1 MKLIKKT
8 SLEQS
13 SSIIDTLEWKISTIE
28 EKGLPVES
36 GLADYIAQA
45 ISNLENEDIY
55 LKDVISQIKDRR
67 NEIKQQLDN
76 IKINGAEFI
85 KSIGAEKLLGS
96 AFCSSISINKGKE
109 SEEKEEHEEVFNL
122 LITED
127 EAKEL
132 LIALGKAE
140 IKKIISI
147 KKTNYVP
154 DKIRVN
160 KKKIIDPEVVEEK

>member
-13 SSIIDTLEWKISTIE
+13 SSVKETLEWKISAIE
-28 EKGLPVES
+28 EKGLPIES

-45 ISNLENEDIY
+45 ISNLENEELY
-55 LKDVISQIKDRR
+55 LKDVASQIKDRR

-76 IKINGAEFI
+76 IKTNGADFL
-85 KSIGAEKLLGS
+85 KYIGVEKINGS
-96 AFCSSISINKGKE
+96 AFCSSISITKGKD
-109 SEEKEEHEEVFNL
+109 SEEKEEHVETYNL

-127 EAKEL
+127 EARDL

-140 IKKIISI
+140 IKKTIITKRTNSI
-147 KKTNYVP
+147 P

-160 KKKIIDPEVVEEK
+160 KKKIIDSEVVEEK

>member
-13 SSIIDTLEWKISTIE
+13 SSVKETLEWKISTIE

-45 ISNLENEDIY
+45 ISNLENEELY
-55 LKDVISQIKDRR
+55 LKNVISQIKGRR
-67 NEIKQQLDN
+67 NEIKKQLYN
-76 IKINGAEFI
+76 IKTNGAEFL
-85 KSIGAEKLLGS
+85 KSIGIEKLNGS
-96 AFCSSISINKGKE
+96 AFCSSISITKGKD
-109 SEEKEEHEEVFNL
+109 SEYKEDNVETYNL

-127 EAKEL
+127 EAMDL

-140 IKKIISI
+140 IKKTIIT
-147 KKTNYVP
+147 KKTDSIP
-154 DKIRVN
+154 DKITVN
-160 KKKIIDPEVVEEK
+160 KKRIIYPEVVEET